1 MLHFFVCVVFFLLAR
16 DRKRKNYECDC
27 LGNSIPYKCLFQ
39 TPRVKTVEEDA
50 FLVAKMQFFRGG
62 EKLIIT

>member
-1 MLHFFVCVVFFLLAR
+1 MLHFFVCVMFFLLAR

-39 TPRVKTVEEDA
+39 APRVKTVEDA